1 MQQLMHSFAGH
12 TAPPDILAA
21 VRRGDI
27 ASFCLFKGLN
37 VETPAQL
44 RALNE
49 DLRRAAREAG
59 QPPLLIGI
67 DQEGGQLIAVT
78 GGATE
83 LPGNMALGA
92 TRSAELSEQ
101 AGRVLGREL
110 RAMGVNLNF
119 APSLD
124 VNINPANPGIGVR
137 SFGADPALVAE
148 LGIAMM
154 RGLHAEGVIA
164 AVKHFPGHGDV
175 VTDPHHAS
183 AAVTH
188 PLDRIEQVEL
198 APFRAAIQ
206 AGAKAVMSAHILFT
220 ALDPKFPATISPA
233 ILEGCLRGQMGFDG
247 VILTDAMDMHAVA
260 QYGREESVRM
270 ALQAGADLV
279 LLGHVR
285 DQLALIPLMRSLA
298 RPASLRRIQTLREA
312 DPDSWPPFEM
322 VGCAEH
328 QQIAQ
333 AIADRAITLVRG
345 GERLPLR
352 PGPEDTIA
360 VITPEPV
367 NLTPADTSASAP
379 ITLAERVRARH
390 ARTLAFELPNKASV
404 SDISAALQ
412 AVQGAEIVI
421 VGTTVAERDEAQ
433 ASLVRALVAR
443 GQRPIVVSL
452 RTPYDLMAFP
462 MVETYLCAY
471 GTRPVA
477 MEAAARV
484 LFGEIEARGVLPCPI
499 PGIPEAQGV

>member
-21 VRRGDI
+21 VRRGEI

-37 VETPAQL
+37 VENPAQM

-49 DLRRAAREAG
+49 TLRGAARESG
-59 QPPLLIGI
+59 HPPLLIGI
-67 DQEGGQLIAVT
+67 DQEGGQLIAIAA
-78 GGATE
+78 GATE

-92 TRSAELSEQ
+92 TRSSELAEQ

-110 RAMGVNLNF
+110 RAMGINLNF

-137 SFGADPALVAE
+137 SYGADPALVAE
-148 LGIAMM
+148 LGIATM
-154 RGLHAEGVIA
+154 RGMHAEGVIA
-164 AVKHFPGHGDV
+164 TVKHFPGHGDI

-198 APFRAAIQ
+198 MPFRAAIQ

-220 ALDPKFPATISPA
+220 ALDADYPATISPV
-233 ILEGCLRGQMGFDG
+233 ILDGFLRHQMGFNG
-247 VILTDAMDMHAVA
+247 VIMTDAMDMHAVA
-260 QYGREESVRM
+260 RYGREESVRM
-270 ALQAGADLV
+270 ALRAGADLV
-279 LLGHVR
+279 LLAHVR
-285 DQLALIPLMRSLA
+285 DQLELIPLMRPLA
-298 RPASLRRIQTLREA
+298 RPEALERILALRVN
-312 DPDSWPPFEM
+312 DPDTWPPLDV

-328 QQIAQ
+328 QHIAQ
-333 AIADRAITLVRG
+333 TIADRAITLVRG

-352 PGPEDTIA
+352 PGPDETIA

-367 NLTPADTSASAP
+367 NLTPADTSASVP
-379 ITLAERVRARH
+379 ITLAERIRARH
-390 ARTLAFELPNKASV
+390 PRTLAIQMPGGMTAAGIEAVLHKAQDADV
-404 SDISAALQ
+404 
-412 AVQGAEIVI
+412 VI
-421 VGTTVAERDEAQ
+421 VGTTVAERDEGQ
-433 ASLVRALVAR
+433 AALVRAIHAR

-452 RTPYDLMAFP
+452 RTPYDLSAFP

-499 PGIPEAQGV
+499 PGIPEAQQV

>member
-1 MQQLMHSFAGH
+1 
-12 TAPPDILAA
+12 
-21 VRRGDI
+21 
-27 ASFCLFKGLN
+27 
-37 VETPAQL
+37 
-44 RALNE
+44 
-49 DLRRAAREAG
+49 
-59 QPPLLIGI
+59 
-67 DQEGGQLIAVT
+67 
-78 GGATE
+78 
-83 LPGNMALGA
+83 
-92 TRSAELSEQ
+92 
-101 AGRVLGREL
+101 
-110 RAMGVNLNF
+110 
-119 APSLD
+119 
-124 VNINPANPGIGVR
+124 
-137 SFGADPALVAE
+137 
-148 LGIAMM
+148 
-154 RGLHAEGVIA
+154 
-164 AVKHFPGHGDV
+164 
-175 VTDPHHAS
+175 
-183 AAVTH
+183 
-188 PLDRIEQVEL
+188 
-198 APFRAAIQ
+198 
-206 AGAKAVMSAHILFT
+206 
-220 ALDPKFPATISPA
+220 
-233 ILEGCLRGQMGFDG
+233 MGFDG

-285 DQLALIPLMRSLA
+285 DQLALIPVMLPLA
-298 RPASLRRIQTLREA
+298 RPESQRRIQTLREA
-312 DPDSWPPFEM
+312 DPDTWPSFEM

-390 ARTLAFELPNKASV
+390 VRTLAFELPNKASV

-412 AVQGAEIVI
+412 GVQGAEIVI

-433 ASLVRALVAR
+433 ASLVRALAAR